1 MKRRLKYVQAFIDEH
16 GRPRFYFRR
25 RGYPRVTLP
34 SPSSEGFWAAY
45 SAAMSGD
52 ATATNVAVEKRAKPG
67 SLQLLAASYYAS
79 HSYGALAD
87 SSKATYR
94 RTIEKLCERFGE
106 LSAAAMQRS
115 HVKLLMDRYKETPEA
130 ANQMRKVLRCLMQ
143 HAVDVG
149 LRADDPTCDV
159 KKLKTKSDGHHSWTE
174 DEIAKFEAV
183 HPVGS
188 TQRPALGLLLYLGQR
203 REDTVLMGR
212 QHLTKDGRTIRVKQ
226 HKTGRALSLPIHSEL
241 AKLLNLSPTSENLSH
256 ASEKLNLTFL
266 LNQFGTPFTPAG
278 FSDWFRKA
286 CDRAGL
292 PHCSAHGLRKPAAR
306 RLADAGCSTHEI
318 ASITG
323 HASLREIQR
332 YTEAASQ
339 AKLADAAMAK
349 LGTEI
354 VKPATAFDNEG
365 KIS

>member
-1 MKRRLKYVQAFIDEH
+1 MKRRLKYVQAFKDGH
-16 GRPRFYFRR
+16 GRPRFYFRKP
-25 RGYPRVTLP
+25 GYPRVALP
-34 SPSSEGFWAAY
+34 GSPSSEEFMAAY
-45 SAAMSGD
+45 AAAAAGELI
-52 ATATNVAVEKRAKPG
+52 APLPRRAAKPG
-67 SLQLLAASYYAS
+67 SLQVLAASYYAS
-79 HSYGALAD
+79 HSYDALAK

-106 LSAAAMQRS
+106 LSAVTMQRR

-188 TQRPALGLLLYLGQR
+188 TQRLALGLLLYLGQR

-212 QHLTKDGRTIRVKQ
+212 QHMTKDGRAIHVKQ
-226 HKTGRALSLPIHSEL
+226 HKTGRALLLPIHSEL
-241 AKLLNLSPTSENLSH
+241 AKLL
-256 ASEKLNLTFL
+256 ASAEGNMTFL
-266 LNQFGTPFTPAG
+266 LTEFGKPFTPGG

-292 PHCSAHGLRKPAAR
+292 KHCSAHGLRKAAAR

-323 HASLREIQR
+323 HASLREVQR

-354 VKPATAFDNEG
+354 VNSADAVDNQG

>member
-1 MKRRLKYVQAFIDEH
+1 MKRRLKYVQAFEDGH
-16 GRPRFYFRR
+16 GRPRFYFRKP
-25 RGYPRVTLP
+25 GYPRVALP
-34 SPSSEGFWAAY
+34 GSPWSEEFMAAY
-45 SAAMSGD
+45 SAAAAGELI
-52 ATATNVAVEKRAKPG
+52 APLPRRAAKPG
-67 SLQLLAASYYAS
+67 SLQV
-79 HSYGALAD
+79 

-94 RTIEKLCERFGE
+94 RTIEKLCEKFGD
-106 LSAAAMQRS
+106 LSAATMQRN
-115 HVKLLMDRYKETPEA
+115 HVKLLMDRYKDTPEA

-149 LRADDPTCDV
+149 LRADDPTRHV

-188 TQRPALGLLLYLGQR
+188 RQRLALGLLLYLGQR

-212 QHLTKDGRTIRVKQ
+212 QHMTKDGLAIHVKQ
-226 HKTGRALSLPIHSEL
+226 HKTGRALLLPIHSEL
-241 AKLLNLSPTSENLSH
+241 AKLLSATEG
-256 ASEKLNLTFL
+256 NLTFL
-266 LNQFGTPFTPAG
+266 LTEFGKPFTPGG

-292 PHCSAHGLRKPAAR
+292 PHCSAHGLRKAAAR

-323 HASLREIQR
+323 HASLREVQR

-339 AKLADAAMAK
+339 AKLADSAMSK
-349 LGTEI
+349 LRTES
-354 VKPATAFDNEG
+354 VNSATGVDNQG